1 MSLRERIGRLE
12 PRERRLLN
20 LMFVVFIV
28 VVLVLIPLGL
38 AAVVGARRS
47 DNEQLRATVEAIESA
62 RQAVAEAEAQ
72 RDAIAARYR
81 MPAPALASL
90 LDGMARQSGIEIPE
104 SQDRAPTPHGKQF
117 EERST
122 KILLRKVGM
131 LGLAQFMERIEKSP
145 YPVIVSRLNIRK
157 RSTEPDSFDVEM
169 IVSAFD
175 RKASEKKEP
184 AANKPAK
191 EQG

>member
-20 LMFVVFIV
+20 LMFAVFIV
-28 VVLVLIPLGL
+28 LVLVVVPLGL
-38 AAVVGARRS
+38 AAVTGARKS
-47 DNEQLRATVEAIESA
+47 ENEQLRATVEAIESG
-62 RQAVAEAEAQ
+62 RQAVAQAAAQ
-72 RDAIAARYR
+72 RESITARYR
-81 MPAPALASL
+81 TPAPVLASL
-90 LDGMARQSGIEIPE
+90 LDEMARQSGLEIPE
-104 SQDRAPTPHGKQF
+104 SQDRAPVPHGKQF

-131 LGLAQFMERIEKSP
+131 LGLVQFMERIENSP

-175 RKASEKKEP
+175 RKAADKKGGATTP
-184 AANKPAK
+184 PAK
-191 EQG
+191 EPG